1 MYVLLALAE
10 KYGQWKN
17 NKLVVDLPITKEEMA
32 SYAGIT
38 RETLSRKLKI
48 FKDLEII
55 QMDGHKQI
63 VITDYDTLK
72 DYVG

>member
-1 MYVLLALAE
+1 
-10 KYGQWKN
+10 
-17 NKLVVDLPITKEEMA
+17 MA

-63 VITDYDTLK
+63 VITDYDPLR

>member
-63 VITDYDTLK
+63 VITDYDPLR

>member
-1 MYVLLALAE
+1 
-10 KYGQWKN
+10 
-17 NKLVVDLPITKEEMA
+17 MA

-48 FKDLEII
+48 FKNLEII

-63 VITDYDTLK
+63 VITDYDILR